1 MARPDYRN
9 GVSRVTDEERSR
21 AVAELRKAS
30 TGAYSH
36 VDALDVIANSIG
48 VDIVGKFDYE
58 VENETYAALA
68 DLIDRPTCYVVE
80 HKTHCGSYGCE
91 EAGTLWVLSCGDE
104 CVNDSDFPPR
114 YCPDCGARVV
124 SADD

>member
-1 MARPDYRN
+1 MISDDERREVAARLRSKKP
-9 GVSRVTDEERSR
+9 EEFTFPFGKPVLMHIFRS
-21 AVAELRKAS
+21 VFPCQMFLTNWILRLPYK
-30 TGAYSH
+30 
-36 VDALDVIANSIG
+36 
-48 VDIVGKFDYE
+48 
-58 VENETYAALA
+58 LA